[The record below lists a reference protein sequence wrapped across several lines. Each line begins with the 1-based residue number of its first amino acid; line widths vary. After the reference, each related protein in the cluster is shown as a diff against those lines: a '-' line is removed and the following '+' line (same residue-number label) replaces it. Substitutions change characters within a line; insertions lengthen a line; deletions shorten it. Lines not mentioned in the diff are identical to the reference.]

1 MAQLQNNG
9 IGWLAEQDDPFK
21 SLVESAPD
29 AVLIIDDLGR
39 IQMANRQTE
48 KWFGYTAQEL
58 IGHPVEI
65 LIPTEARVNH
75 IHLRDQYIRRPN
87 LRPMGFGLELFGQR
101 KDGTRFPVEISLSPI
116 VVNKESF
123 VTAIVR
129 DITARKKLEKER
141 EQIAERYRQLVEYL
155 PVGVFR
161 AESDHYS
168 NFCEVN
174 TVMQELFAAGDKQA
188 LRNLSLADLFAD
200 PAAWQLFRNELESHG
215 VCRNFDTCMK
225 RLDET
230 EFYASISSVERPGL
244 AGERIFEGVIKDVT
258 ASRENEQEIRR
269 LNDNLRTRSDE
280 LEVINQELE
289 AFSYSVSHDLRA
301 PLRALDGFSKTL
313 VRDYQAVL
321 DERGCDRLD
330 RIRAAAQRMSRL
342 IDDLLNL
349 SRVSRSVMQ
358 ARWVDLSQMAHDV
371 VQDITSLDP
380 DRTVDVTIHPDLRV
394 YADPQLM
401 QIVLNN
407 LVGNAWKFTGQ
418 RPVADIEI
426 GSLQQDQAT
435 VFFVRDNGAG
445 FDMQYADKLFGAFQR
460 LHSDTEFS
468 GTGIGLA
475 TVQRVIHKHGGR
487 IWADSQPGTGATF
500 FFHIE
505 GEETDE

>member
-1 MAQLQNNG
+1 MTLVQNVDVE
-9 IGWLAEQDDPFK
+9 WLAGHEDLFR
-21 SLVESAPD
+21 SLFESAPD
-29 AVLIIDDLGR
+29 AVLIVDDLGR
-39 IQMANRQTE
+39 IQLVNRQTE
-48 KWFGYTAQEL
+48 KWFGYSAREL
-58 IGHPVEI
+58 IGHTVEM
-65 LIPTEARVNH
+65 LIPTEARENH
-75 IHLRDQYIRRPN
+75 VHLREKYTRRPR

-101 KDGTRFPVEISLSPI
+101 KDGTRFPVEISLSSI
-116 VVNKESF
+116 VVNKKNV

-141 EQIAERYRQLVEYL
+141 ELIAERYRQLVEYL

-168 NFCEVN
+168 SFCEVN
-174 TVMQELFAAGDKQA
+174 TVMQELFAAADKHA
-188 LRNLSLADLFAD
+188 LRSLSLGDLFVD
-200 PAAWQLFRNELESHG
+200 PAAWQEFRKALESNG
-215 VCRNFDTCMK
+215 VCRNFDACMK

-230 EFYASISSVERPGL
+230 TFYASISSVERPGL

-258 ASRENEQEIRR
+258 ESRANEQEIQR
-269 LNDNLRTRSDE
+269 LNDSLRTRSDE

-330 RIRAAAQRMSRL
+330 RIRVAAQRMSRL

-358 ARWVDLSQMAHDV
+358 VTWVDLSQMAHDV
-371 VQDITSLDP
+371 VQDITSLEP
-380 DRTVDVTIHPDLRV
+380 ERTVNVTIHPDLRV

-407 LVGNAWKFTGQ
+407 LVGNAWKFSGQ

-426 GSLQQDQAT
+426 GSLQQDQTT

-487 IWADSQPGTGATF
+487 IWAESQPGEGATF
-500 FFHIE
+500 FFQIE
-505 GEETDE
+505 SEETDE